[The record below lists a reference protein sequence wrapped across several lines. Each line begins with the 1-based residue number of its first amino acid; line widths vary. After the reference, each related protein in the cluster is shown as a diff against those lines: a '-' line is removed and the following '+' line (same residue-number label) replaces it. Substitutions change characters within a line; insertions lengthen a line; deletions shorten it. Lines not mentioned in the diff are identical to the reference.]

1 MGALQRMSNLL
12 DEQMKNLL
20 FNSLIKS
27 QFSYCLLIWMFCSI
41 EQFNSLE
48 NNVYERALRIVFDD
62 HNNSYSELLITKN
75 ERNIYQ
81 QNINVLMKEIDKFEN
96 DLSPLLIYFKMY
108 QLMICFKL
116 AK

>member
-1 MGALQRMSNLL
+1 
-12 DEQMKNLL
+12 
-20 FNSLIKS
+20 
-27 QFSYCLLIWMFCSI
+27 MFCSI

-48 NNVYERALRIVFDD
+48 NNVYERALRIVYDD

-75 ERNIYQ
+75 ERTIYQ

-96 DLSPLLIYFKMY
+96 NLSPLLIYFKVY
-108 QLMICFKL
+108 QLMTCFKL